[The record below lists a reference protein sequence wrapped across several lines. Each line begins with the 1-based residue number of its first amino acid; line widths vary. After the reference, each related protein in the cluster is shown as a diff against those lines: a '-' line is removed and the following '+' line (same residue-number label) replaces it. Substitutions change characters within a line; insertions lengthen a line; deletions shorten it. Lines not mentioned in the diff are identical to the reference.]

1 MVFLILDSL
10 ETLCCPSHHASHADQ
25 SILTIITS
33 SLYSAIGVPEHI
45 SVSFMEETT
54 FTGTNTGDDGIL
66 IANYILRDNLSTRWN
81 YNDLAFPKFAA
92 NIPLLDECLVRGN
105 PSPRHE
111 SHHRLPSSNRGW
123 TPTKHHQERH
133 TQGQCTS
140 WAVQPA
146 PMERANLESSTRWNH
161 RRFKHAMV
169 GKAFGPV
176 LNGKLPTDNISSGV
190 GTVP

>member
-111 SHHRLPSSNRGW
+111 SHHRLPSSKEVELRPNI
-123 TPTKHHQERH
+123 TKRD
-133 TQGQCTS
+133 TLKASVPRGQCSQHQWNGLTLNLPLDGII
-140 WAVQPA
+140 AVSNTPWLA
-146 PMERANLESSTRWNH
+146 RHS
-161 RRFKHAMV
+161 
-169 GKAFGPV
+169 
-176 LNGKLPTDNISSGV
+176 
-190 GTVP
+190 VPF

>member
-111 SHHRLPSSNRGW
+111 SHHRLPSSKEVELRPNI
-123 TPTKHHQERH
+123 TKRD
-133 TQGQCTS
+133 TLK
-140 WAVQPA
+140 ARYLVKMQPA
-146 PMERANLESSTRWNH
+146 PMERANFESSTRWNH